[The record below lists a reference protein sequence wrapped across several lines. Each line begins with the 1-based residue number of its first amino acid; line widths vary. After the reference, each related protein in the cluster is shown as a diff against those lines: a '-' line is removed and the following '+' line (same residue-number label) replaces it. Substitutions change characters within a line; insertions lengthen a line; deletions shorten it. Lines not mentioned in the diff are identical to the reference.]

1 MAKLIKTAS
10 LHLPHP
16 NEPAVL
22 ALITEDDE
30 KLVFT
35 VSRNVLRGLSIKSYD
50 VHLQMMH
57 RSDT

>member
-22 ALITEDDE
+22 ALVTEDDE
-30 KLVFT
+30 KFVFT
-35 VSRNVLRGLSIKSYD
+35 ASRSVLRGLSIKSYD
-50 VHLQMMH
+50 VHLQMV
-57 RSDT
+57 RKSDT